1 MDRNAIEDIAARFQA
16 LAELVPLHPTR
27 TQQDYD
33 SVVNILN
40 QLLDAGGADERSSLA
55 DLVNL
60 LGSLI
65 GDYENAQSP

>member
-16 LAELVPLHPTR
+16 LAELVPLHPIR
-27 TQQDYD
+27 THQDYD
-33 SVVNILN
+33 SVMNILN

-65 GDYENAQSP
+65 GNYENAQSP